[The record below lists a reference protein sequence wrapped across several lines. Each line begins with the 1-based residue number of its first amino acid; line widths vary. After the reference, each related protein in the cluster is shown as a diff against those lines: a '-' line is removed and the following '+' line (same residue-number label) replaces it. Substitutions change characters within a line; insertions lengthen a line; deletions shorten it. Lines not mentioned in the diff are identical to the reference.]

1 MSYQS
6 LRKLYYIDKNE
17 YLSVYRNRFESENSI
32 HFNFDINKNNAFFF
46 YHSEIMR
53 MISTISFLDKKV
65 NEILNQALPPAA
77 QTEYLKKS
85 LIDEVVYT
93 NEIEGIISTR
103 KEISAII
110 EDLQQANMKLEKNKP
125 QKLRS
130 LVHKYVLLQHEDGLI
145 KTCEDVR
152 KLYNDLV
159 LDDILEYN
167 ENDRPDGDIF
177 RAKEVEVKNE
187 VSGRVMHK
195 GVMPEG
201 KIITMMGSALEI
213 LNDERIEP
221 LIRIAI
227 FHYVFSYIHPFYD
240 GNGRTNRYISSLYLK
255 KYYTSIISYRL
266 SLTIKE
272 NKTQYYEA
280 FDYANDVKNL
290 GDIST
295 FVYEFVS
302 IVKKSYEATIDY
314 LLKKKVELDEKEILI
329 KDLNLKEKP
338 THILWLLAQV
348 EVFKGEPLGIQ
359 EINHLLKYSLTTTRE
374 IVSNLVKS
382 GYIKESKNSRKKIYQ
397 FVLNN

>member
-6 LRKLYYIDKNE
+6 LRKLYYINKDE
-17 YLSVYRNRFESENSI
+17 YLYVYTNRIESENSL
-32 HFNFDINKNNAFFF
+32 HFNFDINKNSAFFF
-46 YHSEIMR
+46 YHSEIMK
-53 MISTISFLDKKV
+53 MISNISFLDKKV
-65 NEILNQALPPAA
+65 NEILNSVLPPAA

-85 LIDEVVYT
+85 LIDEVLYT

-103 KEISAII
+103 KEISKII
-110 EDLQQANMKLEKNKP
+110 DDLQQSNIIQSENKP

-130 LVHKYVLLQHEDGLI
+130 LIHKYILLQHENGFI

-152 KLYNDLV
+152 KLYDDLV
-159 LDDILEYN
+159 LDDILEFD

-177 RAKEVEVKNE
+177 RAKEVEVRNE
-187 VSGRVMHK
+187 VSGKVMHE

-201 KIITMMGSALEI
+201 KIITMMASALEI
-213 LNDERIEP
+213 LNDEKIEP

-280 FDYANDVKNL
+280 FDHTNDVKNL

-302 IVKKSYEATIDY
+302 LVKKSFEATIDY
-314 LLKKKVELDEKEILI
+314 LLKKKTELDEKENQI
-329 KDLNLKEKP
+329 KDLALKEKSANV
-338 THILWLLAQV
+338 LWLLAQV
-348 EVFKGEPLGIQ
+348 EVFKGEGLGIQ
-359 EINHLLKYSLTTTRE
+359 EINRFFNYSLTSTRE
-374 IVSNLVKS
+374 IISDLLKKN
-382 GYIKESKNSRKKIYQ
+382 YITETKNSRKKIYH
-397 FVLNN
+397 FALK